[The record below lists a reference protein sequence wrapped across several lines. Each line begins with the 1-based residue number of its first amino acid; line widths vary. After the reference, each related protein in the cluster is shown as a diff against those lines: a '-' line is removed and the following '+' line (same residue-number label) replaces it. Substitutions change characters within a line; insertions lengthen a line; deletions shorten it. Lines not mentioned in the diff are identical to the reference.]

1 MSNYTGEKD
10 KLKSHLEE
18 LERKHRALD
27 NDIEKRFHN
36 MTITDEVRRLKTQK
50 LWLKDEI
57 HRINLQLV
65 QLELNNE

>member
-1 MSNYTGEKD
+1 LSNYTGEKD